1 MPKPNIIDRETI
13 LNNGNIQPL
22 ADLVWDVFAHP
33 SEDRPVSTVEEARD
47 KLEVV
52 AREGD
57 TMTGPLTLPST
68 DPTQDDHAARKAY
81 VDAQL
86 DARLDALYP
95 VGSIY
100 FCTAATDPNGA
111 LPGTWSLLTEGQ
123 FLVSAGGTG
132 DYALGNT
139 GGAEEVTLID
149 AQMPSHTHNPTDQAN
164 YRFLWNGT
172 NASSGGAILG
182 TGSTIRVVGQ
192 TESGVVLD
200 TQGGDQPHENRP
212 PYLAVNMW
220 QRTA

>member
-1 MPKPNIIDRETI
+1 MPKPNIVDLETI
-13 LNNGNIQPL
+13 FNYGNIQPL

-33 SEDRPVSTVEEARD
+33 TIDRPVNTVEEARD

-68 DPTQDDHAARKAY
+68 DPTQDDHAVRKAY
-81 VDAQL
+81 VDAQ
-86 DARLDALYP
+86 LDALYP

-139 GGAEEVTLID
+139 GGAEEVTLTVD
-149 AQMPSHTHNPTDQAN
+149 QMPIHNHNFESHSYVVYKA
-164 YRFLWNGT
+164 
-172 NASSGGAILG
+172 GA
-182 TGSTIRVVGQ
+182 GSTGLAAGSATV
-192 TESGVVLD
+192 TSSAPSA
-200 TQGGDQPHENRP
+200 GGDQPHENRP